1 MSRRYARHTVPTI
14 HRLPSTGIDARST
27 IRARRY
33 AEPVAIFGRN
43 TARRRLRKAARESLA
58 IPAFGSAVDCTP
70 WVTDGLWPAE
80 LSTITPE
87 NATVARYLRA
97 DLERIARSANE
108 ELRSIRRAGIVGPTL
123 QAEESRVVD
132 TARGVAAAR
141 VAAALRQL
149 GNKLQDLPTQYL
161 PPVAAEPTDG
171 PSHDDT
177 QQLPI
182 ITAPLADQPPY
193 ESYRSSRRATAS
205 FPQTATDPSTAE
217 EAESGE
223 PESDHDRLQRLVEFM
238 ARQEPGL
245 RWAAGDRENRSTVVA
260 TDIAHGWIPPGIAV
274 PADVRLLPPQRRT
287 GNAAELLGPTTV
299 SVTYAPGDHL
309 GWSFGWAT
317 EFDPTASSLKPR
329 RLPPVDDL
337 GWLLCGATHWR
348 EGLPHLVHT
357 LAKAGAA
364 RTGILEPEIGELREH
379 LDAAR
384 LQLLA
389 QYPSVDHALLLNC
402 LLLAAT
408 EGIAR
413 GDRLTANYHFAW
425 YQTLNTA
432 PVSRRSGPTPKP

>member
-1 MSRRYARHTVPTI
+1 MPRRYVRHTVPTI
-14 HRLPSTGIDARST
+14 HRLTSTEIDGRST

-108 ELRSIRRAGIVGPTL
+108 ELRSIRRAGIVGPSL

-132 TARGVAAAR
+132 TARGIAAAR

-161 PPVAAEPTDG
+161 PPVAAAPTGG

-182 ITAPLADQPPY
+182 ITAPLADQPPR
-193 ESYRSSRRATAS
+193 EGAADVPEPAARDADGS
-205 FPQTATDPSTAE
+205 
-217 EAESGE
+217 E

-245 RWAAGDRENRSTVVA
+245 RWAAGDRENRTTVVA
-260 TDIAHGWIPPGIAV
+260 TDIAHGWVPPGIAV

-317 EFDPTASSLKPR
+317 EFDPTASSSKPR

-348 EGLPHLVHT
+348 EGLPYLVHT

-364 RTGILEPEIGELREH
+364 RTGILEPEIDELREY
-379 LDAAR
+379 LATAR

-389 QYPSVDHALLLNC
+389 QYPDVDHPLLLNC

-408 EGIAR
+408 EGMAS

-425 YQTLNTA
+425 YQALNTA
-432 PVSRRSGPTPKP
+432 PVSTRSGPGPKP